1 MFSNSGMGHNKIT
14 LVENG
19 AVVTDDKLNAE
30 TFNGYFIDAVSSLAI
45 EENRALLDDTSEVLD
60 PVRRA
65 VKKFGHHPS
74 IVSIKKNVE
83 VLTKFCFTEINVTE
97 MITEIKKLDAKKSG
111 TFMNIPV
118 KILKES
124 VDIVAQP
131 LTDIWKHEVI
141 LGRKFSSQLK
151 LADISPLHK
160 KLETIKKENYRPVSL
175 LPLVSKLFER
185 IMQKQMIA
193 YMEKFLSPYLCGYR
207 KGFNA
212 QYALLA
218 MIEKWKKALD
228 KKGYAGAIL
237 IFCGKV
243 LYWILVAKSLGL
255 FHPL

>member
-19 AVVTDDKLNAE
+19 VVVTDDKLNAE

-45 EENRALLDDTSEVLD
+45 EENKALLDNADDILD
-60 PVRRA
+60 PVKRA

-74 IVSIKKNVE
+74 ILNIKRNVE
-83 VLTKFCFTEINVTE
+83 VLTKFSFSEVNVTDMIREINN
-97 MITEIKKLDAKKSG
+97 LDAKKSG

-118 KILKES
+118 KISKEA
-124 VDIVAQP
+124 VDIVAKP
-131 LTDIWKHEVI
+131 LTDIWKFEVV

-185 IMQKQMIA
+185 LMQKQIIA
-193 YMEKFLSPYLCGYR
+193 YMEKFLSPYRC
-207 KGFNA
+207 
-212 QYALLA
+212 
-218 MIEKWKKALD
+218 
-228 KKGYAGAIL
+228 
-237 IFCGKV
+237 
-243 LYWILVAKSLGL
+243 
-255 FHPL
+255 